1 MPQFVSA
8 ADQHNADISTGQ
20 CLADIDA
27 AIGAAENE
35 FAADGVL
42 LDVREILPALREKH
56 FS

>member
-1 MPQFVSA
+1 MPQFASA
-8 ADQHNADISTGQ
+8 VDSQNADIGTGQ
-20 CLADIDA
+20 CLADIDV

-42 LDVREILPALREKH
+42 LDAREILPALREKH